1 MKNKDFEIAKEDF
14 DTSYA
19 KILKKDSKRRA
30 AFKKRII
37 ADFNKTHNLPVFL
50 MNLRIL
56 AMAGNMTELAAKSEV
71 KRPNVYR
78 MLSRNAN
85 PGFASLITLTQNMGI
100 GFQFVSKNI

>member
-19 KILKKDSKRRA
+19 KILKKDPKRLQ

-37 ADFNKTHNLPVFL
+37 SDFNKTHDLPVFL

-56 AMAGNMTELAAKSEV
+56 AIATNVTKLAKKV
-71 KRPNVYR
+71 GIKRPNTYQI
-78 MLSRNAN
+78 LSRDAN
-85 PGFASLITLTQNMGI
+85 PKFSSLCSITSNMGI
-100 GFQFVSKNI
+100 ECQFIAK